1 MEQDNYFFL
10 VICAYGVAFGWLS
23 QKSNVLRWW
32 SQAFY
37 IFITFFFLKKKISS
51 LQLYT
56 LEGKLHSK
64 EMHSAIQSL

>member
-1 MEQDNYFFL
+1 MEQDNFFFL

-37 IFITFFFLKKKISS
+37 IFITFFLKKK
-51 LQLYT
+51 
-56 LEGKLHSK
+56 KK
-64 EMHSAIQSL
+64 N